1 MSGHGEKLSR
11 AKQTAI
17 AALLTNPSI
26 AAAASAAGI
35 AERTIYRWLKIHG
48 FQQAYAAARQECV
61 KQALATIQQA
71 MSTAV
76 DVLSEVMSDP
86 KAPASARISAARTVI
101 DNGIKVSEIEKI
113 EQRLSALERRLK

>member
-35 AERTIYRWLKIHG
+35 AERTIYRWLKISS
-48 FQQAYAAARQECV
+48 FQQAFAAARQECV
-61 KQALATIQQA
+61 KQALTTIQQT
-71 MSTAV
+71 MTAAV
-76 DVLSEVMSDP
+76 EVLCEVMNDP
-86 KAPASARISAARTVI
+86 KAPASSRISAARIVI
-101 DNGIKVSEIEKI
+101 DNGIRVSEIENI
-113 EQRLSALERRLK
+113 EERLSALEKRLK